1 MANGNCVRTW
11 KVYAEPITY
20 SKFVVMVTV
29 MVIILLCYHSY
40 YMVYVMVT
48 VSTGIED
55 MCGCALS

>member
-11 KVYAEPITY
+11 KVFAVPIAY
-20 SKFVVMVTV
+20 SKYVVMVTV
-29 MVIILLCYHSY
+29 MVTILFCVNIFYIY
-40 YMVYVMVT
+40 IVVT

>member
-1 MANGNCVRTW
+1 MENGNCVRTW

-48 VSTGIED
+48 VSTGIVRI
-55 MCGCALS
+55 